1 MNDHSHLLNMS
12 ENETFETNLKDACEE
27 ASSFLRG
34 KNNSWNSLRKTDQ
47 EKVFSKEHEFVAEV
61 YRLMV
66 SNNLNYRNSLR
77 IDYMFS
83 EPGQKK
89 KPVAPDIT
97 YYGPNF
103 KAAVEVKI
111 VVVKKSKGNPRLF
124 EHDLDRIKSDYS
136 KKLTKEHYNQFDKK
150 YLVVVFLGEYD
161 HGFTQEEFKE
171 TISERYPDTNDV
183 SVIVY

>member
-1 MNDHSHLLNMS
+1 MS
-12 ENETFETNLKDACEE
+12 EVETFETDLKEACKE

-34 KNNSWNSLRKTDQ
+34 KNNSWNSPRKTDL

-66 SNNLNYRNSLR
+66 STNLNYRSSLR

-83 EPGQKK
+83 EPGEKK
-89 KPVAPDIT
+89 RSVAPDIT
-97 YYGPNF
+97 YYGSNF
-103 KAAVEVKI
+103 NAAVEVKI

-124 EHDLDRIKSDYS
+124 DHDFVRINGDYN
-136 KKLTKEHYNQFDKK
+136 KKLRHPRYNQFDRK
-150 YLVVVFLGEYD
+150 YLVVIFLGGYD
-161 HGFTQEEFKE
+161 QGFTQEEFKE
-171 TISERYPDTNDV
+171 TISEKYPDTNDI